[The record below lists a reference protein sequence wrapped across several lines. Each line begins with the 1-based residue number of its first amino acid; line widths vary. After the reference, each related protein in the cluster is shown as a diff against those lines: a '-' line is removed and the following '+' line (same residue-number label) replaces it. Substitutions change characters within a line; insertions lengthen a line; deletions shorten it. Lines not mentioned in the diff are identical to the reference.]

1 LGKNLGKHII
11 VGNTTKRSR
20 KLDSVCARE
29 GRFGSSGVVAA
40 AVVARGGAS
49 VGARCTNMRRIGG
62 GTPLFVWMWGV
73 HAIPHRAL
81 QVVGRTLRMSQWR
94 RIPLIFL
101 QDTQFS
107 TRVASSRV
115 SPLTF
120 PLARGREEMGCQAS
134 RPQVDGEGEA
144 LAFCTA
150 AGHPQYAPSFA
161 RAGYDNRV
169 TLAALTDED
178 LETVRELSFFFS
190 VGRCC
195 LSFGIFGDRS
205 RVVACSSSPSRYS
218 RIAGRRR
225 ARQGFPWRSRIRA
238 VSLPSFV
245 CPRGRGAGARRKVPT
260 AQRIELTPGRLA
272 RSSTTHHRRHGMRGV
287 EGTYCRR

>member
-1 LGKNLGKHII
+1 MGKNLGKHII

-101 QDTQFS
+101 QDPIFN
-107 TRVASSRV
+107 SR
-115 SPLTF
+115 
-120 PLARGREEMGCQAS
+120 
-134 RPQVDGEGEA
+134 
-144 LAFCTA
+144 
-150 AGHPQYAPSFA
+150 
-161 RAGYDNRV
+161 
-169 TLAALTDED
+169 
-178 LETVRELSFFFS
+178 
-190 VGRCC
+190 
-195 LSFGIFGDRS
+195 
-205 RVVACSSSPSRYS
+205 RVVARLTSHFSPRERPRGDGLPSEPPPG
-218 RIAGRRR
+218 GRRR
-225 ARQGFPWRSRIRA
+225 RSIGLLHRGGAPAVRAELRARGVRQ
-238 VSLPSFV
+238 
-245 CPRGRGAGARRKVPT
+245 PRHARGA
-260 AQRIELTPGRLA
+260 
-272 RSSTTHHRRHGMRGV
+272 HRRGPGD
-287 EGTYCRR
+287 GA